1 MTMPHTG
8 PGAVLDLIRSGQA
21 TTRKELIDALGWS
34 RVTLARRLDE
44 LLAAGLVVGV
54 DTTGGGMGRP
64 PQAFGLAKDAGVILA
79 IDVGSSQTRIGVTD
93 LAGTVL
99 ESGDAEIGQH
109 SGPDEVLEW
118 AVQVFDFLL
127 KDLGRSRSDVRAVG
141 IGVPGA
147 VDPGT
152 GWDDLYPAEFMGKAG
167 FEAVVAV
174 DRDVNML
181 ALGEVRLGW
190 PACENLIVVKV
201 GMGVGIAFV
210 FGGRVYGGRRKGA
223 GSLCAPFVDRNEP
236 WRDLETVASGAV
248 VRDRLAARGVTA
260 TTSSQIVALA
270 QAGNYDAL
278 SLLDEVG
285 EDLGAALGRIAGSL
299 NPDAIIIGGTL
310 AQAGERFIGSIRA
323 GIISHVLAHTRR
335 GLIIERGRLGIQGGV
350 RGAALAAQ
358 DAVFDIDLVN
368 TRLRQDTT

>member
-34 RVTLARRLDE
+34 RVTLSRRLDE
-44 LLAAGLVVGV
+44 LLDAGLVVGV
-54 DTTGGGMGRP
+54 DTAGGGMGRP
-64 PQAFGLAKDAGVILA
+64 PQAFGLVRDAGVILA

-99 ESGDAEIGQH
+99 DSADAEIGLH

-127 KDLGRSRSDVRAVG
+127 ADLGRSRADVWAVG

-147 VDPGT
+147 VDPRM
-152 GWDDLYPAEFMGKAG
+152 GWDDSYPPEFMNKAG
-167 FEAVVAV
+167 FKAVTAL

-201 GMGVGIAFV
+201 EMGVGIAFV
-210 FGGRVYGGRRKGA
+210 FGGRVYGGRRG
-223 GSLCAPFVDRNEP
+223 GVGGLCAPYVDRNEP
-236 WRDLETVASGAV
+236 WRELETVASGAV
-248 VRDRLAARGVTA
+248 IRDRLAARGVTA
-260 TTSSQIVALA
+260 VTSSQIVSLA
-270 QAGNYDAL
+270 QSGDYYTL
-278 SLLDEVG
+278 SLLDDVG
-285 EDLGAALGRIAGSL
+285 EDLGVALGRIAGSL

-310 AQAGERFIGSIRA
+310 AQAGERFIGAIRA
-323 GIISHVLAHTRR
+323 GIISHVLPFTRR

-358 DAVFDIDLVN
+358 DALFDIDLVN
-368 TRLRQDTT
+368 NRLRQDI